1 MKYRNI
7 CTSAM
12 LFAAGTLCAA
22 VQFGVVR
29 GENKWGYAGSHNT
42 LLRPVPAAGK
52 LELAVE
58 FESAAGKETPI
69 PRESWFGIYLED
81 TRQRTRYIWS
91 LFNPGWD
98 SAPQN
103 LTPTL
108 ISYEKNGNMQRRA
121 AADPVPAN
129 GRRRLALT
137 LENGKLSLDCAV
149 PGKPSR
155 TILET
160 AVPAGFAPDRAG
172 ITVDS
177 YHARPVAPVRFD
189 SFTLTADGRSERD
202 DFTDAGN
209 WETGSGRGLAAW
221 PGASAPAAADGSLQK
236 RLDAG
241 ERSLRL
247 PAATYFVETLKVPGG
262 TSLHFA
268 PGSRLRILGSIELAG
283 DDITIDGARF
293 EYDRRKSGALVTAE
307 GRSGLHFLNCST
319 AAWRGTG
326 QDAVPPEKGAP
337 VLFALTGCRDI
348 LVADGRF
355 ADLSHVLLARHC
367 SRITVRGNRAE
378 RCRTLTNI
386 ADGSEF
392 LNHTGNWSRNVVY
405 QCMWWG
411 GDSNDTKQG
420 IAPGSAR
427 TVKRTAPG
435 TPGFHRDTAGTYDI
449 SVQNNFAEHGTTL
462 AWGSK
467 GRNILISGNI
477 ARYMDDL
484 AYDTEGGENVVISNN
499 ISVNSACAGIG
510 CYFYGERVLI
520 ANNQVLV
527 FEEGAEKQRGNFIR
541 LHSAGKPDHFG
552 NGQIL
557 VTGNQF
563 IAETAAPRA
572 VSIETAREI
581 FLKGN
586 TFRNGRIAAV
596 NGHAERIV
604 IAENDFETTAAQPK
618 AAIELAGGIE
628 HAIRGNRFRL
638 RSGGGTAMKLGG
650 NDVRI
655 FLDGNL
661 FLGYRTIF
669 ELSEKSAGTLFFTG
683 NQYDGLP
690 GSKADWRLI
699 EQNNLYYGTEAR

>member
-149 PGKPSR
+149 PGEPSR

-160 AVPAGFAPDRAG
+160 AVPTGFAPDRAG

-221 PGASAPAAADGSLQK
+221 PGRVGPGRRRRFPAETARCGRTVAPAPCRDLFCGDAEGSRRDFASFRARLAAADS
-236 RLDAG
+236 RLD
-241 ERSLRL
+241 
-247 PAATYFVETLKVPGG
+247 
-262 TSLHFA
+262 
-268 PGSRLRILGSIELAG
+268 
-283 DDITIDGARF
+283 
-293 EYDRRKSGALVTAE
+293 
-307 GRSGLHFLNCST
+307 
-319 AAWRGTG
+319 
-326 QDAVPPEKGAP
+326 
-337 VLFALTGCRDI
+337 
-348 LVADGRF
+348 
-355 ADLSHVLLARHC
+355 
-367 SRITVRGNRAE
+367 
-378 RCRTLTNI
+378 
-386 ADGSEF
+386 
-392 LNHTGNWSRNVVY
+392 
-405 QCMWWG
+405 
-411 GDSNDTKQG
+411 
-420 IAPGSAR
+420 
-427 TVKRTAPG
+427 
-435 TPGFHRDTAGTYDI
+435 
-449 SVQNNFAEHGTTL
+449 
-462 AWGSK
+462 
-467 GRNILISGNI
+467 
-477 ARYMDDL
+477 
-484 AYDTEGGENVVISNN
+484 
-499 ISVNSACAGIG
+499 
-510 CYFYGERVLI
+510 
-520 ANNQVLV
+520 
-527 FEEGAEKQRGNFIR
+527 
-541 LHSAGKPDHFG
+541 
-552 NGQIL
+552 
-557 VTGNQF
+557 
-563 IAETAAPRA
+563 
-572 VSIETAREI
+572 
-581 FLKGN
+581 
-586 TFRNGRIAAV
+586 
-596 NGHAERIV
+596 
-604 IAENDFETTAAQPK
+604 
-618 AAIELAGGIE
+618 
-628 HAIRGNRFRL
+628 
-638 RSGGGTAMKLGG
+638 
-650 NDVRI
+650 
-655 FLDGNL
+655 
-661 FLGYRTIF
+661 
-669 ELSEKSAGTLFFTG
+669 
-683 NQYDGLP
+683 
-690 GSKADWRLI
+690 
-699 EQNNLYYGTEAR
+699 